1 MVMFPDKDGTPW
13 SPPASGKD
21 IPEEEA
27 TATGFLPPDHPGRRL
42 ERYDVPRNL
51 WKYWGPALNT

>member
-1 MVMFPDKDGTPW
+1 MVA
-13 SPPASGKD
+13 PASGKD

-27 TATGFLPPDHPGRRL
+27 TATGFLPPGHPGRRL

-51 WKYWGPALNT
+51 WKYWAPLSTPESA